1 MIECSLQ
8 EAKRIHSEGK
18 LGNEVNYIFLHAPT
32 VEDMTVR
39 LLRSKPGQ
47 DTQQSLTAK
56 QNRMRADIEEA
67 KKLPFINKTFVS
79 EGSKE
84 DLIKKAAIYIV
95 FQLYKMKQ

>member
-1 MIECSLQ
+1 
-8 EAKRIHSEGK
+8 
-18 LGNEVNYIFLHAPT
+18 
-32 VEDMTVR
+32 
-39 LLRSKPGQ
+39 
-47 DTQQSLTAK
+47 
-56 QNRMRADIEEA
+56 MRADIEEA